1 MNMAQFK
8 NLALG
13 LSLSMV
19 VGTFACAQGA
29 ASPLQASS
37 AATPSASVP
46 SGAPPAPTG
55 PVPTKIGV
63 VNIQQAIQECAEGK
77 KEIDVLQTRFAP
89 KQVELKQQS
98 DDVENLKKQY
108 QAQAEKLSDEEK
120 GRQAKAIDTKQKA
133 LQRNYEDA
141 QAEFQQ
147 AEQDVINRIG
157 SKMVAVLEKYAN
169 ANGFAVVLDVSNPQT
184 SPVLWATQ
192 GTVITKELVDAYDK
206 ENPAGADSRNKAS
219 RCSKT
224 AGSPSGGNSCSS
236 GNSFS
241 DTEETLIVPEKSHR
255 PPAQAAFYF
264 CLQRN
269 FALDSPV
276 SNHFHGGEK
285 NVRRY
290 AA

>member
-8 NLALG
+8 KLALG
-13 LSLSMV
+13 LGLSIV
-19 VGTFACAQGA
+19 LGTFACAQGA
-29 ASPLQASS
+29 ASPSTGNPPS
-37 AATPSASVP
+37 AATPSASTP
-46 SGAPPAPTG
+46 SGVPPAATG

-77 KEIDVLQTRFAP
+77 KEIDVLQTKFAP

-98 DDVENLKKQY
+98 DDVESLKKQY
-108 QAQAEKLSDEEK
+108 QTQAEKLSDEEK

-184 SPVLWATQ
+184 SPVLYATQ

-206 ENPAGADSRNKAS
+206 ENPAGATATKPAGAATKPAAPRPQATPARPATAS
-219 RCSKT
+219 PTPKK
-224 AGSPSGGNSCSS
+224 P
-236 GNSFS
+236 
-241 DTEETLIVPEKSHR
+241 
-255 PPAQAAFYF
+255 
-264 CLQRN
+264 
-269 FALDSPV
+269 
-276 SNHFHGGEK
+276 
-285 NVRRY
+285 
-290 AA
+290 